1 MVLQIIGAGGRSRIW
16 SISIGWSSRP
26 SHQGRD
32 ALRHRTAPLGE
43 AADVVDEI
51 FEILRVSGQGGGRD
65 LQVGNRRYGLFGCHA
80 GNNRVGGVHLV
91 GDGIELRTDIGK
103 ELLELPIPVF
113 VDFIAGH
120 LFDFQGDAVDLV
132 DYVLKLFKGFIQGG
146 GRALEGQGMLPSLEI
161 EACRAAV
168 HADGMGFDAGTG
180 IGEGVALHLGRT
192 GAARRRRGF

>member
-1 MVLQIIGAGGRSRIW
+1 MLTKYSRSSAYRV
-16 SISIGWSSRP
+16 
-26 SHQGRD
+26 RD
-32 ALRHRTAPLGE
+32 
-43 AADVVDEI
+43 
-51 FEILRVSGQGGGRD
+51 GGRD

-180 IGEGVALHLGRT
+180 IGEGVALHLAEQGPPVDVEVFEHRHVGFFRLAVPQGQIIHAALFGAGRYS
-192 GAARRRRGF
+192 